1 MKLRIGSRGSNLAL
15 TQTKLI
21 AKALEEANPGLE
33 TEIIIIKTKGDII
46 LDKPLNE
53 IGDKGL
59 FVREIEEALL
69 DKSID
74 LAVHSLKD
82 MPGEQ
87 PEGLEIEFTPRRE
100 DPRDVL
106 INFCNAKTV
115 AELPHNS
122 KIATGSLR
130 RITQIKNLRQDIE
143 TLGVRG
149 NVETRIKKAREMGC
163 QGIIL
168 AAAGLNRLGVDYQG
182 FPLSIEEM
190 LPAPAQGILGL
201 ENRQDDEATR
211 KILASLHHEDSH
223 RQAQAERGFLRYIE
237 GGCHAPMGAHCQ
249 IKGDTFTI
257 TGFYDTQEHHYQ
269 ETASGKA
276 GEEYEKGKEIAL
288 RLKEKITNE
297 R

>member
-1 MKLRIGSRGSNLAL
+1 MKLRIGSRGSKLAL

-21 AKALEEANPGLE
+21 ASELEQVNPGLE

-69 DKSID
+69 NGSID

-87 PEGLEIEFTPRRE
+87 PAGLEIAFTPKRE

-106 INFCNAKTV
+106 ITFCGAKSLV
-115 AELPHNS
+115 ELPANS

-130 RITQIKNLRQDIE
+130 RITQLKNLRQDIE
-143 TLGVRG
+143 VEGVRG
-149 NVETRIKKAREMGC
+149 NVETRIRKAETGGC
-163 QGIIL
+163 QGIVL
-168 AAAGLNRLGVDYQG
+168 AAAGLNRLGLTYEG
-182 FPLSIEEM
+182 FALSIDEM

-201 ENRQDDEATR
+201 ENRCGDEETKKLLR
-211 KILASLHHEDSH
+211 SLHHEASH

-237 GGCHAPMGAHCQ
+237 GGCHAPMGAYCQ
-249 IKGDTFTI
+249 IEAEDFTI
-257 TGFYDTQEHHYQ
+257 TGFYDTSKCHYQ
-269 ETASGKA
+269 VSLSGKK
-276 GEEYEKGKEIAL
+276 GEEYAKGKAL
-288 RLKEKITNE
+288 ALELKEKIKNE